1 MQREKNRLLLA
12 AGRFHGHIGPFLAT
26 GLKMGMFANE
36 VLGRDPFSTCVEVR
50 VEPKPPRSC
59 TVDGIQFV
67 TGCTMGKGNISLI
80 PDLRGVAATFKS
92 RDSILNVRLKADFLF
107 EMESALEDAP
117 EETVIDYAFRIMDTP
132 YEGLFEVI
140 S

>member
-1 MQREKNRLLLA
+1 MQRKKNRLLLL
-12 AGRFHGHIGPFLAT
+12 AGKFHGHIGPFLAI

-36 VLGRDPFSTCVEVR
+36 VLGRNPFSTSVEVR

-59 TVDGIQFV
+59 AVDGIQFV

-80 PDLRGVAATFKS
+80 PDLQDVAATFKS
-92 RDSILNVRLKADFLF
+92 RDSVLSVRLKADFLF
-107 EMESALEDAP
+107 EMESALKDAP